1 MRTLLF
7 LALLIPSVLA
17 RDRGGPLGVTA
28 GSYDSCARFGSRA
41 VCWGD
46 GNFPFFGASLASAPP
61 VGDHADEILDQPEI
75 LWQTTDKLVYM
86 QTEYR
91 HRCALFEN
99 GKIRCMSREG
109 ERCALDTTASVGGD
123 APDFYA
129 SVPFVAFHPTA
140 PPVKQLSA
148 GYNYNCALFEDG
160 GIRCWG
166 TTCVMYI

>member
-17 RDRGGPLGVTA
+17 RDRGGPLGVSA
-28 GSYDSCARFGSRA
+28 GSLGSCARFGGRA
-41 VCWGD
+41 VCWGR
-46 GNFPFFGASLASAPP
+46 GNFPFFGASPGSTPP
-61 VGDHADEILDQPEI
+61 VGDGADEILDQPEI
-75 LWQTTDKLVYM
+75 LWQTTDKLAYM
-86 QTEYR
+86 QTEYL

-99 GKIRCMSREG
+99 GKIRCMSYEG
-109 ERCALDTTASVGGD
+109 ERCGLDTTAQVGGA

-140 PPVKQLSA
+140 PPVQQLST
-148 GYNYNCALFEDG
+148 GYNHNCALFEDG

-166 TTCVMYI
+166 ITCVVYI